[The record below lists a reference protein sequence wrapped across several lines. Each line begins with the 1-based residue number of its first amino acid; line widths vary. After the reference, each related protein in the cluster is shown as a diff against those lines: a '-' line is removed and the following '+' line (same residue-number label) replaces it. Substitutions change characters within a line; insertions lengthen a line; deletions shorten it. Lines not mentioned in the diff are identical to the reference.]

1 MIPWAAHRAGALLA
15 ALSLAGCSP
24 DLRDAVVKHR
34 AAVEAT
40 LASAR
45 LVRDAAR
52 SAPAAA
58 SGVVQ
63 LGSPAPVLARPTSFA
78 VVNTALEYLEDLED
92 PTELGNVPHR
102 IVQTGLLNR
111 CAAAMKTHR
120 EPFDPATPNTVPS
133 EVTGFAGAHLLE
145 QCAALR
151 YLIVIRT
158 VAYAAPSELRESI
171 ACGAPSDEA
180 VDAGQPAGVDA
191 GALSPPAT
199 CLRFDGGYLR
209 AEGLVFDLASRAP
222 LGGFPFEAE
231 SDLRIDV
238 GRDPGNKSRVI
249 ETNLTTEIASSFR
262 KAASLAMPSLTV
274 QD

>member
-15 ALSLAGCSP
+15 ALSLAGCAP

-40 LASAR
+40 LESAR

-52 SAPAAA
+52 SAPSAS
-58 SGVVQ
+58 SGVVR
-63 LGSPAPVLARPTSFA
+63 LGSPAPVLARPSSFA
-78 VVNTALEYLEDLED
+78 VVNTALEYLEDLAD

-102 IVQTGLLNR
+102 LAQAGLLNR

-120 EPFDPATPNTVPS
+120 EPFDPAAPNTVPS
-133 EVTGFAGAHLLE
+133 EVTGLAGAHLLE

-158 VAYAAPSELRESI
+158 VAYAAPSALKETSD
-171 ACGAPSDEA
+171 CGAPA
-180 VDAGQPAGVDA
+180 GAAPDAGLPAVADA
-191 GALSPPAT
+191 GAPSHPAA
-199 CLRFDGGYLR
+199 CLRFDGGYLA
-209 AEGLVFDLASRAP
+209 AEALVFDVGSRAA

-231 SDLRIDV
+231 SDLRVDV
-238 GRDPGNKSRVI
+238 GSYMNDKRQRI
-249 ETNLTTEIASSFR
+249 EANLTTEITSSFR